1 MSGNARRSFATNAAQ
16 EVIQFGGQRLVG
28 RNEQLF
34 DAAFQA
40 VIHPFR
46 NVFRIDIGHAPLR
59 VDVNALVDEIH
70 INIVGVGGNRQRTDT
85 GLRNAAG
92 RNVGGGAVFKF
103 EQGGNVVFA
112 HRAFL
117 GFDRGSLNVDFT
129 SD

>member
-1 MSGNARRSFATNAAQ
+1 MRGRSFATDAAQ

-40 VIHPFR
+40 VVHPFR

-85 GLRNAAG
+85 ACVMRL
-92 RNVGGGAVFKF
+92 AVMLAVAPFS
-103 EQGGNVVFA
+103 NSS
-112 HRAFL
+112 RA
-117 GFDRGSLNVDFT
+117 VM
-129 SD
+129 